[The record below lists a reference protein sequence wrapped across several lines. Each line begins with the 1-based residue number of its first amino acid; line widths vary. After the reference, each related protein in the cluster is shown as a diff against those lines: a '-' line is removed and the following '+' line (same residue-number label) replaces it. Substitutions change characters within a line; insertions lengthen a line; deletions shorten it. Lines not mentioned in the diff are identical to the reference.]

1 MNTNGSSGLSKHE
14 LFHFSQCLWLEFGF
28 IIMFIELKFLC
39 NSKQFLVFEF
49 VSLGSLDP
57 PYAHAGCKNN
67 THQFFL
73 IHRDA
78 RASLFA
84 IAPNTRAHVHMHA
97 CTLLFPTLAIRHG
110 DSLARSRS
118 ACVHLRDTC
127 TLLIQPACALP
138 LHHNWVRASCGHLY
152 GLPYY

>member
-28 IIMFIELKFLC
+28 IIIFIEFKFLC
-39 NSKQFLVFEF
+39 NSKLFLVFEF

-84 IAPNTRAHVHMHA
+84 IAPNKRAHVHMH
-97 CTLLFPTLAIRHG
+97 TLISHAGNPAWRFVSPKQKRVRTSTRYVHVV
-110 DSLARSRS
+110 DSAR
-118 ACVHLRDTC
+118 LRAP
-127 TLLIQPACALP
+127 I
-138 LHHNWVRASCGHLY
+138 AS
-152 GLPYY
+152 